1 MTTPL
6 EARPVP
12 DIVTELPGPR
22 ARAHI
27 EFDHAWTSPS
37 LPRAYPIVPVRGLG
51 CAVEDIDGN
60 VFLDFAAGIAVNSTG
75 HSHPDV
81 VAAIQRQAAQ
91 LQHFSAS
98 DFYLPIYAEAAAELA
113 RIAPMAP
120 ARVFIGNSGAEAV
133 EAGLKLA
140 RYATK
145 RSNVV
150 AFLGGFHGRTM
161 GAVSLTASK
170 AKYHA
175 HFGPLLPGVYHVP
188 FGNEGLEELER
199 RVFKRLMP
207 ADEFAAVIVE
217 PIQGEGGYVVPED
230 DFLGRLRELC
240 DRHGIL
246 LIADEVQS
254 GAGRT
259 GKMWAV
265 QHWDVEPDIL
275 LTAKGIGSG
284 MPVGAMIARSD
295 LMTWGPGAHGSTYGG
310 NPVALAALLE
320 TVRLLENGLI
330 ANAAI
335 RGREIQDALRPLLQR
350 HPALVK
356 DVRGKGLMIG
366 IQFDSGETAEA
377 VQMQAFERGLLVL
390 EARRRLRAHVA
401 AARRL
406 PGRGR
411 DGGPDLRRGRRP
423 RGDPSGRRPRG
434 RGRREAGRARQR
446 GFRRVGLIRHTG
458 PGTRTKRL
466 HGRCRARSPRCATR
480 SPISCATAIPWP
492 SRASRT

>member
-6 EARPVP
+6 QARPLP
-12 DIVTELPGPR
+12 DIVTDLPGPK

-81 VAAIQRQAAQ
+81 VAAIQRQAGE

-98 DFYLPIYAEAAAELA
+98 DFYLPIYAQAAAELA
-113 RIAPMAP
+113 RIAPISGP
-120 ARVFIGNSGAEAV
+120 VRTFIGNSGAEAV

-140 RYATK
+140 RYHTG
-145 RSNVV
+145 RQNVI
-150 AFLGGFHGRTM
+150 AFLGAFHGRTM

-175 HFGPLLPGVYHVP
+175 HFGPLLPGIYHVP
-188 FGNEGLEELER
+188 YGLAGLDEIEN

-207 ADEFAAVIVE
+207 AEEFAAVIVE

-230 DFLGRLRELC
+230 DFLPRLRELC

-259 GKMWAV
+259 GKMWAI

-284 MPVGAMIARSD
+284 MPVGAMIARSEV
-295 LMTWGPGAHGSTYGG
+295 MSWGPGAHGSTYGG
-310 NPVALAALLE
+310 NPVALAALME
-320 TVRLLENGLI
+320 TIRLLEGGLI
-330 ANAAI
+330 ANAGL
-335 RGREIQDALRPLLQR
+335 RGRQAQDGLRPLLGEF
-350 HPALVK
+350 PALVK

-377 VQMQAFERGLLVL
+377 VQMQAFDRGLLVL
-390 EARRRLRAHVA
+390 EAGDDCVRMSPPLVVTEDEVYTAVRIFGESVAHVA
-401 AARRL
+401 AHRTEDVREVDFEVSQGL
-406 PGRGR
+406 STPGIE
-411 DGGPDLRRGRRP
+411 
-423 RGDPSGRRPRG
+423 S
-434 RGRREAGRARQR
+434 AG
-446 GFRRVGLIRHTG
+446 
-458 PGTRTKRL
+458 
-466 HGRCRARSPRCATR
+466 
-480 SPISCATAIPWP
+480 
-492 SRASRT
+492 

>member
-6 EARPVP
+6 QARPVP
-12 DIVTELPGPR
+12 DIVTALPGPK

-51 CAVEDIDGN
+51 CAIEDIDGN

-75 HSHPDV
+75 HSHPAV
-81 VAAIQRQAAQ
+81 VAAIQRQAAE

-98 DFYLPIYAEAAAELA
+98 DFYLPIYAQAAAELA
-113 RIAPMAP
+113 RIAPMRGP
-120 ARVFIGNSGAEAV
+120 VRTFIGNSGAEAV
-133 EAGLKLA
+133 EAGLKLS
-140 RYATK
+140 RYHT
-145 RSNVV
+145 RRQNVL
-150 AFLGGFHGRTM
+150 AFLGAFHGRTM

-175 HFGPLLPGVYHVP
+175 HFGPMLPGVYHVP
-188 FGNEGLEELER
+188 FGLAGLEEIEQ

-217 PIQGEGGYVVPED
+217 PIQGEGGYIVPEPE
-230 DFLGRLRELC
+230 FLPRLRELC

-259 GKMWAV
+259 GKMWAI

-284 MPVGAMIARSD
+284 MPVGAMVARAEV
-295 LMTWGPGAHGSTYGG
+295 MTWGPGAHGSTYGG

-320 TVRLLENGLI
+320 TIKLLEGGLM
-330 ANAAI
+330 ANAAV
-335 RGREIQDALRPLLQR
+335 RGREIMDGLRPLVDR
-350 HPALVK
+350 FPGIVH

-366 IQFDSGETAEA
+366 VQFDSGDTAEA
-377 VQMQAFERGLLVL
+377 VQMQAFDRGLLVL
-390 EARRRLRAHVA
+390 EAGDDCVRMSPPLVVSEAEAATAVRILTELVEAVAVDRLGTSAEVA
-401 AARRL
+401 AEVA
-406 PGRGR
+406 
-411 DGGPDLRRGRRP
+411 
-423 RGDPSGRRPRG
+423 
-434 RGRREAGRARQR
+434 AGFMVEGVESA
-446 GFRRVGLIRHTG
+446 G
-458 PGTRTKRL
+458 
-466 HGRCRARSPRCATR
+466 
-480 SPISCATAIPWP
+480 
-492 SRASRT
+492 